1 MSASPLPERFSL
13 EGQIASGG
21 MGVVYAA
28 TDRATG
34 ARVAVKVLH
43 QGLVDDA
50 RFERES
56 ASLAALADD
65 CIVRYV
71 AHGRDADGRPFL
83 AMEWLEGEDLAS
95 RLARGP
101 LSGDETLV
109 LAKRL
114 ARGLEVVHT
123 AGLVHRD
130 VKPENVFL
138 VNGELSRAKLL
149 DFGLARRPRLDVVTA
164 LGRIVGTPAYMA
176 PEQIRGQVPDPRV
189 DVFALGCVLYH
200 ALAGAPPFTGGNTL
214 QLLTRIL
221 LEEPAPLEAVAPSG
235 LAPLIGK
242 MMAKERF
249 ARPPDGHA
257 VLQALDAVQ
266 RQEPRRSAPPEGPA
280 PRGETLCALL
290 VTLWLAGEYDSYA
303 ATVDAVAR
311 QAGASVAGHIGHG
324 TVLTFEAKGSSEEQ
338 AILAVRTGIELVQ
351 LPGLRAS
358 LAMVHPRPRGLSD
371 AIERAVAAPG
381 QWPRGAVLVD
391 DVALGLL
398 PSRFAQV
405 AVPGGTAISAERDA
419 LDLPRSLLGRVT
431 PFIGRDAERAA
442 LARATTASFD
452 ARDAAVIALTGDAGI
467 GKSRVRQETLRSL
480 AEVYPDLTVHACHGD
495 PARRLVPLSLLGGLV
510 RRLAGLHVD
519 RGEPASE
526 RLLAR
531 VEAVVPGVA
540 AQSIARALGH
550 VANVSFPSKDAS
562 FEAAL
567 GDPGMLRD
575 RIQLALVT
583 FFAAEALKG
592 PLLLVLE
599 DLQFADEASLARIA
613 SVLTALP
620 GTPVVCWAISRDRTR
635 LEPHFERTIR
645 QEIHLRPLD
654 NRTTA
659 ALLQSVLAQE
669 PEGTLEEIARC
680 VAGNPLVAEETAR
693 LFRDRGGGMTGLW
706 TPVALYEAR
715 LSALPSELREVLLV
729 GAVIGQRCYVD
740 AIAEALQLER
750 TIVDGRADELV
761 RCEWLVDQAVGR
773 YPGVREL
780 SFRAGPLRD
789 AALAAMSPEA
799 TARTHE
805 PVARWLEHVGEPDPL
820 VVASHFDA
828 AGLGAAAAPYF
839 AEAARR
845 ALALCELATAVVLA
859 ERGLAGARER
869 ATRGLLY
876 GILAEA
882 RRQRGEHDGALEA
895 AVLAMQH
902 LDPKSALSADGWFQA
917 MGEAV
922 TAAGRLRRLD
932 DLTRFADE
940 LIAMQSE
947 RPSAEHVVACARAAT
962 VLEQAGAPHR
972 ADALHAWLDV
982 VASRFSDAPVVRA
995 RVQLARAAR
1004 AQTRGRLDEH
1014 RAWLREAAR
1023 AFEAAND
1030 ARNVAGLEAS
1040 HAHACLELGD
1050 HEEAIA
1056 LSEGAIERARAL
1068 NLLSVVAPA
1077 LLDLALALGRVG
1089 RYEEAIGH
1097 AREAKRLF
1105 ERSGDDRLT
1114 GAAHVGLARLLLD
1127 AGKLAEAEAEAE
1139 AAKRW
1144 LERVPV
1150 GLSQAL
1156 AASSAVALARGQI
1169 PEAVLDAQRSV
1180 ETLDGAKVCDGSE
1193 VALHLA
1199 LTAALLASGDDVAAG
1214 EAAARG
1220 ARTLDALAS
1229 RITDPAA
1236 RARFIERVPEHA
1248 RMRDLAKELR

>member
-1 MSASPLPERFSL
+1 M
-13 EGQIASGG
+13 
-21 MGVVYAA
+21 
-28 TDRATG
+28 
-34 ARVAVKVLH
+34 
-43 QGLVDDA
+43 
-50 RFERES
+50 
-56 ASLAALADD
+56 
-65 CIVRYV
+65 
-71 AHGRDADGRPFL
+71 
-83 AMEWLEGEDLAS
+83 
-95 RLARGP
+95 
-101 LSGDETLV
+101 
-109 LAKRL
+109 
-114 ARGLEVVHT
+114 
-123 AGLVHRD
+123 
-130 VKPENVFL
+130 
-138 VNGELSRAKLL
+138 
-149 DFGLARRPRLDVVTA
+149 
-164 LGRIVGTPAYMA
+164 
-176 PEQIRGQVPDPRV
+176 
-189 DVFALGCVLYH
+189 
-200 ALAGAPPFTGGNTL
+200 
-214 QLLTRIL
+214 
-221 LEEPAPLEAVAPSG
+221 
-235 LAPLIGK
+235 
-242 MMAKERF
+242 
-249 ARPPDGHA
+249 
-257 VLQALDAVQ
+257 
-266 RQEPRRSAPPEGPA
+266 
-280 PRGETLCALL
+280 
-290 VTLWLAGEYDSYA
+290 
-303 ATVDAVAR
+303 
-311 QAGASVAGHIGHG
+311 
-324 TVLTFEAKGSSEEQ
+324 
-338 AILAVRTGIELVQ
+338 
-351 LPGLRAS
+351 
-358 LAMVHPRPRGLSD
+358 
-371 AIERAVAAPG
+371 
-381 QWPRGAVLVD
+381 
-391 DVALGLL
+391 
-398 PSRFAQV
+398 
-405 AVPGGTAISAERDA
+405 
-419 LDLPRSLLGRVT
+419 
-431 PFIGRDAERAA
+431 
-442 LARATTASFD
+442 
-452 ARDAAVIALTGDAGI
+452 
-467 GKSRVRQETLRSL
+467 
-480 AEVYPDLTVHACHGD
+480 
-495 PARRLVPLSLLGGLV
+495 

-583 FFAAEALKG
+583 FFAAEALGGTAAARPRG
-592 PLLLVLE
+592 PAVRGRG
-599 DLQFADEASLARIA
+599 LARA
-613 SVLTALP
+613 HRPVLTALP

-659 ALLQSVLAQE
+659 ALLRSVLAQE

-693 LFRDRGGGMTGLW
+693 LFRDRGGGMTGLS
-706 TPVALYEAR
+706 TPVARTKRGSPRCPRSCER
-715 LSALPSELREVLLV
+715 CCSS

-761 RCEWLVDQAVGR
+761 RCEWLVDHAVGR

-805 PVARWLEHVGEPDPL
+805 LVARWLEHVGEPDPL

-876 GILAEA
+876 GMLAEA

-962 VLEQAGAPHR
+962 VLEQAGATHR
-972 ADALHAWLDV
+972 ADALQAWLDV
-982 VASRFSDAPVVRA
+982 VASRFSDAPIVRA
-995 RVQLARAAR
+995 RVQLARRARPDARAAR
-1004 AQTRGRLDEH
+1004 RASGLAARGGARVRGGERRAQRRRSGGEPRARVPRAGGPRRSDRAQRGRD
-1014 RAWLREAAR
+1014 RAGAR
-1023 AFEAAND
+1023 P
-1030 ARNVAGLEAS
+1030 
-1040 HAHACLELGD
+1040 ELAVG
-1050 HEEAIA
+1050 
-1056 LSEGAIERARAL
+1056 GRARA
-1068 NLLSVVAPA
+1068 
-1077 LLDLALALGRVG
+1077 LDLALALGRVG